1 MVASVKMAETKTS
14 APLEHRA
21 LGLSDEQALE
31 MYWTMLLARRL
42 DERLWI
48 LHRQH
53 EIAFHI
59 SGIGHEA
66 CQVGLAY
73 ALRKGHDY
81 LYPYYRDLATALA
94 LGQQPRDIMLG
105 SYGKQGD
112 PMSGAHQMPNHYNL
126 RSANIVSVSSPVAS
140 QIPQASG
147 TGFAIK
153 YRGTDQVVAV
163 CFGEGGTAEGDF
175 HEGLNWASIHRL
187 PVIFYCQNNQYAIS
201 ETTDREMAVK
211 NVADRAVA
219 YNMPGVII
227 RDGNNVFESYQVAR
241 EAVERA
247 RRGEGP
253 TLVEA
258 KTYRPVPHS
267 SDDDDRTYRSRDE
280 VEVWKKRD
288 PILMAKT
295 YLMTAGVLDEKTNDE
310 YEARARERVDDANQ
324 FAKNADYPPA
334 QDAFNNVWGA
344 LPGLT

>member
-1 MVASVKMAETKTS
+1 MVTLKTAGPKTS
-14 APLEHRA
+14 ASLTHRA

-31 MYWTMLLARRL
+31 MYWFMLLSRRL

-48 LHRQH
+48 IHRQH

-81 LYPYYRDLATALA
+81 LFPYYRDLATSLA
-94 LGQQPRDIMLG
+94 LGQQPRDVMLA
-105 SYGKQGD
+105 SYGKAGD

-153 YRGTDQVVAV
+153 YKGTDQVVAV

-175 HEGLNWASIHRL
+175 HEALNWASIHKL

-201 ETTDREMAVK
+201 ETTDREMAVN

-219 YNMPGVII
+219 YNMPGMII
-227 RDGNNVFESYQVAR
+227 RDGNDVFESYKVAK

-295 YLMTAGVLDEKTNDE
+295 YLMEAGVLGDKTNEE
-310 YEARARERVDDANQ
+310 YEARARAMVDDANQ
-324 FAKNADYPPA
+324 FAKSADYPPA
-334 QDAFNNVWGA
+334 QDAFVNVWGT
-344 LPGLT
+344 LPKA